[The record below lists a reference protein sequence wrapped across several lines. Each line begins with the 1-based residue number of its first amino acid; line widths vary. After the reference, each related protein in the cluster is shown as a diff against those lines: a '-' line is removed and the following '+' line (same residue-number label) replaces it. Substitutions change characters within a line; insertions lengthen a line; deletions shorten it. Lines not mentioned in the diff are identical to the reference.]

1 MFETIIGTEF
11 NDDLFGTSGA
21 DFIDGLGGDDF
32 ILAYHGNDTVY
43 GESGNDYI
51 DGGWGDDDLFGEAGN
66 DIILG
71 DLGDDDLFG
80 GLGNDYLDGEAGAD
94 YLYGGGEVLDSKEL
108 DTLTGGLGPDVF
120 FLGDMYG
127 AYYEDSFGLGEAS
140 YATITD
146 FNALEGDQIQV
157 FGSIDDY
164 SLETFAGGLDIFYKG
179 DLIAFVQN
187 TTDVVPSI
195 DFVFV

>member
-32 ILAYHGNDTVY
+32 ILAKGGNDTVY
-43 GESGNDYI
+43 GESGNDTI
-51 DGGWGDDDLFGEAGN
+51 DGGSGNDDLFGEAGV
-66 DIILG
+66 DF
-71 DLGDDDLFG
+71 LFG
-80 GLGNDYLDGEAGAD
+80 GLGNDDIYGGLGNDDIYGEAGAD
-94 YLYGGGEVLDSKEL
+94 FLFGGGLAFNSGEL
-108 DTLTGGLGPDVF
+108 DTLTGGTGADVF
-120 FLGDMYG
+120 FLGDAFG

-157 FGSIDDY
+157 FGSINDY